1 VDAVPA
7 ALGLSGAEIAAVLE
21 AAGRAPSLHN
31 SQPWAFR
38 VLPGA
43 LELHADPNRRVPV
56 ADPDDRELRIA
67 CGAALFTLRL
77 ALRGRGVRP
86 AVSRFPDRD
95 RPGLLA
101 VVRRG
106 GPAAVTPGVTRLLAA
121 VPRRRTNR
129 HPFTDVPVAPHQRRD
144 LFRAAT
150 AEGGAL
156 RVVDDPAG
164 RRRLQEL
171 ARVSHR
177 RQVADPAF
185 RAEFASWT
193 GRGPGGADGVPVA
206 SSGPRPAAHDPW
218 ALRDFAAGTGPD
230 RLPGKD
236 FEAEPLIAVLAATR
250 GGAWGDLQAG
260 EALQHVLLVA
270 TAEGLAVSYFS
281 NLTEVPDV
289 RAAVHELV
297 GTTRPPQVVLRVGHG
312 WPTVSTP
319 RRPVADLLRVP
330 DGADAPQR

>member
-1 VDAVPA
+1 MDAVPA
-7 ALGLSGAEIAAVLE
+7 ALGLSGPEIATVLE

-38 VLPGA
+38 VLPDA
-43 LELHADPNRRVPV
+43 IELHADPSRRLPV

-86 AVSRFPDRD
+86 VVSRSPD
-95 RPGLLA
+95 RPGPLA

-106 GPAAVTPGVTRLLAA
+106 GPAAVTPDVARLLAA

-129 HPFTDVPVAPHQRRD
+129 HPFTDVPVAPHQRRE
-144 LFRAAT
+144 LYRAAT

-164 RRRLQEL
+164 RRRLQDL
-171 ARVSHR
+171 ARLGHR
-177 RQVADPAF
+177 TQVVDPAF
-185 RAEFASWT
+185 RAEFARWT
-193 GRGPGGADGVPVA
+193 GQGPGRADGVPAA

-218 ALRDFAAGTGPD
+218 ALRDFTAGTGPD
-230 RLPGKD
+230 RVPGKD

-281 NLTEVPDV
+281 HLTEVPDV
-289 RAAVHELV
+289 RTAVHELV

-319 RRPVADLLRVP
+319 RRPVADLLGVP
-330 DGADAPQR
+330 DGVDAPQR

>member
-1 VDAVPA
+1 MDAVPA
-7 ALGLSGAEIAAVLE
+7 ALGLSGPEIAAVLE

-38 VLPGA
+38 VLPDA
-43 LELHADPNRRVPV
+43 VELHADPNRRVPV

-77 ALRGRGVRP
+77 ALHGRGVRP
-86 AVSRFPDRD
+86 DVSRSPDNPDR
-95 RPGLLA
+95 LA

-106 GPAAVTPGVTRLLAA
+106 GTAAVTPDVARLLAA

-129 HPFTDVPVAPHQRRD
+129 HPFTDVPVAPHQRRE
-144 LFRAAT
+144 LYRAAT
-150 AEGGAL
+150 SEGGAL
-156 RVVDDPAG
+156 RLVDDPAA
-164 RRRLQEL
+164 RRRLQDL
-171 ARVSHR
+171 ARLGHR
-177 RQVADPAF
+177 TQTADPAL
-185 RAEFASWT
+185 RAELTSWT
-193 GRGPGGADGVPVA
+193 GRDPGHVDGIPAA

-218 ALRDFAAGTGPD
+218 ALRDFNAGTGPD

-236 FEAEPLIAVLAATR
+236 FEAAPLIAVLAATR

-260 EALQHVLLVA
+260 EALQHVLLAA
-270 TAEGLAVSYFS
+270 TAEGLAVSYLAH
-281 NLTEVPDV
+281 LTEVPDV

-297 GTTRPPQVVLRVGHG
+297 GTTRPPPQVVLRVGHG

-319 RRPVADLLRVP
+319 RRPVADLLLAP
-330 DGADAPQR
+330 DGVDAPQR